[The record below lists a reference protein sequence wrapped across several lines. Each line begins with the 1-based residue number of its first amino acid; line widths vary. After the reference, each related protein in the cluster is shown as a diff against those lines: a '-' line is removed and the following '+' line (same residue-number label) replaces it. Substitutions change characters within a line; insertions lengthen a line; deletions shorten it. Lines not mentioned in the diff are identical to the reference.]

1 MAQYGFDLP
10 LTQQGTRSREKPETC
25 LGKSSVLCGPGNPLA
40 ISLAYDETTG
50 MLPTNFTGIMLLERH
65 SFVYKGHDKQGLEVS
80 DT

>member
-1 MAQYGFDLP
+1 MAQYGFALP

-50 MLPTNFTGIMLLERH
+50 MLPTKFTGIMLCW
-65 SFVYKGHDKQGLEVS
+65 KGIHLFTKAMINKV
-80 DT
+80 